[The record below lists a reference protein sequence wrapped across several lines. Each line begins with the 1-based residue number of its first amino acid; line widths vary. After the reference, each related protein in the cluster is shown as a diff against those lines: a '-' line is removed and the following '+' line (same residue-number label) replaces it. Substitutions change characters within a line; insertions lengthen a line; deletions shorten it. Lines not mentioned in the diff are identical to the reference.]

1 MRHLSVVLKYGIDI
15 ILLYLFFAFISV
27 LPHVNIFEFNLVS
40 FANLFFS
47 NLQTYTYNLLHGDFG
62 IYSKYFGKPGYDRQI
77 WQDMIPYALQSFKL
91 LFISLTIATFLSVFL
106 GTLLSLYRK
115 KDNLINGILTI
126 LNSIPDFILILL
138 LQWGAVFINSKLGTG
153 TVRLSSYG
161 ENDAILLPVITL
173 IIIPLLYFT
182 REIVDHISIIVT
194 EEYIRTALAKG
205 LSKWTVVSQ
214 HIFTNLI
221 PYLKADLIKV
231 ISISIGNL
239 FIVEHLYSLKGIT
252 SFMFSYPK
260 EFGLWMTGFIFLT
273 AIFLFMYLFIL
284 LLFVILRRIVVGE

>member
-1 MRHLSVVLKYGIDI
+1 MKHLSVILKYGIDI

-47 NLQTYTYNLLHGDFG
+47 NLQAYTYNLLHGDFG

-77 WQDMIPYALQSFKL
+77 WQDMIPYALHSFKL

-205 LSKWTVVSQ
+205 LSKWTVVSE